1 MHATIASTASA
12 SFYFRLMA
20 AFVVAILALLA
31 LVLFG
36 SAELVGELTR
46 EGGPVETMAAAGYLV
61 AIATFFREG
70 GFAVARARTSTFP
83 SSSPR
88 CSCASWTSTIS

>member
-70 GFAVARARTSTFP
+70 GFAFARAHIYFP